1 MDYHRSPTKIWSS
14 FVCALALLT
23 AGCAEGAK
31 LAKADEDGGVVTYP
45 FKGDQGYMLS
55 SFRKDALALMNET
68 CSAGYVIVR
77 EGEARGRARVAGA
90 IEGGKEIV
98 RERRWGIEFRCK

>member
-55 SFRKDALALMNET
+55 SFR
-68 CSAGYVIVR
+68 
-77 EGEARGRARVAGA
+77 RGDARVWPERLKA
-90 IEGGKEIV
+90 
-98 RERRWGIEFRCK
+98 ERRL